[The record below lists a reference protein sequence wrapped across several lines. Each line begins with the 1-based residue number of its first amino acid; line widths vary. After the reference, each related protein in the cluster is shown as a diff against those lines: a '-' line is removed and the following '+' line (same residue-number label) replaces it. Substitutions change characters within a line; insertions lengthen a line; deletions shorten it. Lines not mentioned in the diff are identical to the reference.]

1 MKKKRVVVVIVLV
14 SVVMGVV
21 ALVGGVARS
30 RCSVD
35 PLSLRRWRWYSCT
48 APGVFKYCRVPI
60 GTSESAIIKRF
71 GWTTL
76 TLAPNSAEWQSYVE
90 RRTRAGWSAP
100 PRCTSGRVLVYE
112 VVRGS
117 EMIVVY
123 YYLDG
128 SSRLTRAFVSET

>member
-1 MKKKRVVVVIVLV
+1 M
-14 SVVMGVV
+14 SG
-21 ALVGGVARS
+21 
-30 RCSVD
+30 
-35 PLSLRRWRWYSCT
+35 
-48 APGVFKYCRVPI
+48 APGVFNYCRVPI
-60 GTSESAIIKRF
+60 GTSESAIIKQF
-71 GWTTL
+71 GTPTL

-112 VVRGS
+112 VVRGG

-128 SSRLTRAFVSET
+128 GSRLTRAFVSET